1 MDDSLRLIYLAILIT
16 YSAVFLNPRVNFEN
30 RDSRNFC
37 FTYGWSPVSFEVI
50 VVVVAVVVVSDA
62 VAVVVNAV
70 LPSVLEML
78 VNLSPKEMI
87 LDVSLWN
94 KVK

>member
-1 MDDSLRLIYLAILIT
+1 MDHSLRLIYLAILIT
-16 YSAVFLNPRVNFEN
+16 YPAVFLNPRVNFEK

-50 VVVVAVVVVSDA
+50 VVVVVVSDA
-62 VAVVVNAV
+62 VAVVVNAF
-70 LPSVLEML
+70 LPSVLEIL
-78 VNLSPKEMI
+78 VKLAPKEMI

>member
-16 YSAVFLNPRVNFEN
+16 YPAVFLNPRVNFEN

-50 VVVVAVVVVSDA
+50 VVVVVVSDA
-62 VAVVVNAV
+62 VAVVVNAF
-70 LPSVLEML
+70 LPSVLEIL
-78 VNLSPKEMI
+78 VKLAPKEMI